1 MYDREGKILQNS
13 TERTLSGHEAGYVS
27 LRMNF
32 DERGRM
38 TLDKA
43 EGSNA
48 RQAEVLAN
56 ALLQY
61 EYEDPVTSEF
71 GYDLAYLGR
80 CV

>member
-1 MYDREGKILQNS
+1 
-13 TERTLSGHEAGYVS
+13 
-27 LRMNF
+27 
-32 DERGRM
+32 M

-71 GYDLAYLGR
+71 GYDLAYLGVPFEGPKNVKIDISLDGTLLNTCLLYTSR